1 MPANRI
7 KITQNILS
15 YMKELYVK
23 VDFPDI
29 QEFQEHPRWNECVYA
44 DLALNPNIPCGTCF
58 VPVDLYDEVMK
69 RYSPSTGYQ
78 YGEITTS
85 ISN

>member
-1 MPANRI
+1 
-7 KITQNILS
+7 
-15 YMKELYVK
+15 MKELYVK

-58 VPVDLYDEVMK
+58 VPIDLYNEVIEK
-69 RYSPSTGYQ
+69 HYHCTGYK
-78 YGEITTS
+78 YRAIAVGID
-85 ISN
+85 NL